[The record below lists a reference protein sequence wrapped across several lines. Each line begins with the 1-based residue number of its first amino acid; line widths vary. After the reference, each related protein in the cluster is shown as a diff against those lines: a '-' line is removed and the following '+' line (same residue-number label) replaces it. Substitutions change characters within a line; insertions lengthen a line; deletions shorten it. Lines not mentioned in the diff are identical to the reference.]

1 MAHIDDT
8 PSRTF
13 GEFLLIPN
21 LTTRDC
27 FPDKVSLLAPLVR
40 FKATPGNAPPDP
52 ALSPLTINVPVT
64 SALMQS
70 VSGEELSI
78 ALARC
83 GGLSFVFGSQ
93 PIDQQAAMV
102 RRVKTYKAG
111 FVVSD
116 SNLRPAATLADVLAL
131 TVRSGHSTI
140 AVTEDGSATGR
151 LMGIVTSRDYRP
163 GMTALTTPVAEIMTP
178 FAALQCATVGID
190 LAGANDLIWQH
201 KLNCLP
207 VIDTGQRLHYLV
219 FRKDHDAHREH
230 PLENVDRDKRLI
242 VGAGINSRDYRERV
256 PALLEAGAD
265 VLCIDSSDGYSEWQA
280 DTIAFVKSGFPK
292 AYVGAGNVVDREGF
306 LYLVEA
312 GADFVKVGIGGGSI
326 CITRE
331 QKGIG
336 RGQASAVIEVA
347 RARDDYFRD
356 TGIYVP
362 ICSDGGVAQDY
373 HVTLA
378 LAMGAD
384 FVMMGR
390 YFARFDEAPGRR
402 VRINNQFMKEYW
414 GEGSNRARNWQRYDH
429 GGDAA
434 SDTKKQMVFEEGVDS
449 YVPYAGKL
457 KDNLETMLA
466 KMRSTMCNCGA
477 TSLRELRQHAR
488 LTIASSV
495 SIREGGAHDVV
506 LKDMHGDADIGYE

>member
-1 MAHIDDT
+1 MAHIYDV

-27 FPDKVSLLAPLVR
+27 FPDRVSLLAPLVR
-40 FKATPGNAPPDP
+40 FKATSSNRPPDTR
-52 ALSPLTINVPVT
+52 LSPLTINVPVT

-83 GGLSFVFGSQ
+83 GGLSLVFGSQ
-93 PIDQQAAMV
+93 SIDEQVAMV

-116 SNLRPAATLADVLAL
+116 SNLRPIATLADALAL
-131 TVRSGHSTI
+131 TARTGHSTI
-140 AVTEDGSATGR
+140 AVTEDGSATGK
-151 LMGIVTSRDYRP
+151 LMGIVTSRDYRLGKTP
-163 GMTALTTPVAEIMTP
+163 VTTPVAEIMTP
-178 FAALQCATVGID
+178 FAAIQCAQVGIG
-190 LAGANDLIWQH
+190 LPGANDLIWKH

-207 VIDTGQRLHYLV
+207 VIDAQHCLQYLV
-219 FRKDHDAHREH
+219 FRKDHEAHQAH

-242 VGAGINSRDYRERV
+242 VGAGINSRDYRQRV

-280 DTIAFVKSGFPK
+280 DTIQFIKSTFPGK

-347 RARDDYFRD
+347 SARDDYFRQ

-362 ICSDGGVAQDY
+362 ICSDGGISQDY
-373 HVTLA
+373 HVTMA

-429 GGDAA
+429 GGEAA
-434 SDTKKQMVFEEGVDS
+434 SEIKRQMVFEEGVDS

-457 KDNLETMLA
+457 KDNLETTLA
-466 KMRSTMCNCGA
+466 KIRSTMCNCGA
-477 TSLRELRQHAR
+477 TTLRELHQRAR

-495 SIREGGAHDVV
+495 SIREGGAHDVT
-506 LKDMHGDADIGYE
+506 LKDKHSDPDVG